1 MRLQRIYQ
9 FKLLIA
15 ITLTL
20 CLSMAVIFSN
30 GALAAI
36 PDKATLVSPMGII
49 DEDTP
54 TYTWNA
60 VSDST

>member
-1 MRLQRIYQ
+1 MRLQRIYHIR
-9 FKLLIA
+9 LLIA
-15 ITLTL
+15 IILTL
-20 CLSMAVIFSN
+20 FLSMAVSFSN
-30 GALAAI
+30 GALAAK
-36 PDKATLVSPMGII
+36 PGKATLVSPMGTI